1 MKIRTLAYAIKQG
14 FKSMRRNRMFTLAS
28 IGTIMACLFLFGIFY
43 FIIVNFQYM
52 IKTAETNVGVTVF
65 FDEGITEDNI
75 NNIKIQI
82 KERPEVEEVNY
93 ISAEE
98 AWNAF
103 KKEYFKDEKE
113 LTDTFAEDNP
123 LENSSSLEIYLNDV
137 SKQPSLVKHIESIQ
151 GVRQVN
157 SSDTTATSLS
167 NINMLVGYISVA
179 IIIILIAVSV
189 FLISTTVTMG
199 ISVRKDEISIMK
211 LIGATDFFI
220 RAPFI
225 VEGVAIGIIGATL
238 PLVGL
243 YFIYNKVISYISE
256 KFNVLSGILTFL
268 DINVVFSA
276 LIPISFLI
284 GVGIGFFGSV
294 LTVRK
299 HLRV

>member
-1 MKIRTLAYAIKQG
+1 MKIRTLIYAIKQG
-14 FKSMRRNRMFTLAS
+14 FKSMHRNKMFTLAS
-28 IGTIMACLFLFGIFY
+28 IGTITACLFLFGIFY
-43 FIIVNFQYM
+43 FIIVNFQHM

-65 FDEGITEDNI
+65 FQEGITEEEIDTLEV
-75 NNIKIQI
+75 QI
-82 KERPEVEEVNY
+82 KTRPEVSEMNY

-103 KKEYFKDEKE
+103 KKEYFKNETE

-123 LENSSSLEIYLNDV
+123 LENSASFEIYLNDV
-137 SKQPSLVKHIESIQ
+137 SKQSSLVKYIESLE

-157 SSDTTATSLS
+157 SSDTTATSLT

-199 ISVRKDEISIMK
+199 IAVRKDEISIMK

-225 VEGVAIGIIGATL
+225 VEGVAIGLIGAAL
-238 PLVGL
+238 PVMGL
-243 YFIYNKVISYISE
+243 YFIYNKVISYISM

-268 DINVVFSA
+268 DIHVVFSA
-276 LIPISFLI
+276 LVPISFLI
-284 GVGIGFFGSV
+284 GVGIGFFGSM